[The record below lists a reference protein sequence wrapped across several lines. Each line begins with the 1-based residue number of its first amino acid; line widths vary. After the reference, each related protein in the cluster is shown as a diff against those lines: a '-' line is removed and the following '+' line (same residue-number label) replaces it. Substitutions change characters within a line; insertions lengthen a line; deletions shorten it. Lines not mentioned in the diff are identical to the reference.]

1 MPIELIYFAVVFLVI
16 IGILAFKRPLYQ
28 AISGGLIV
36 CILLYRIPPKQIL
49 ICMSNVFTE
58 WSSLSVLISLY
69 LITYLQQML
78 IGRNMIKAAQNDLND
93 LFRSKRAST
102 LSTSFFFGL
111 LPSAASTIFL
121 GDIIKDSTKE
131 HLDVYEQAFVTSWYR
146 HIPESFLPTYSFI
159 LLFATLADVNIA
171 EFIACMIVPIIV
183 MFLVGYHPYIT
194 KLPKASNAPASGTS
208 KKEAFIHL
216 IQHMWPIILILVLI
230 IGLDLSVVASALI
243 SIAVTILVHRFRMNE
258 LVPLTKT
265 AFEVH
270 MLVSSFL
277 CLVFK
282 EFIEYADVL
291 KLLPEALSG
300 LPIPTYLIFAL
311 MFFIGGFVSTSGIIA
326 IGAPLAFST
335 LPGGAPLMMMLMS
348 ICHAANQ
355 LSPTHICVVLAA
367 EHFDIPLGTL
377 ARRVAPRALIFC
389 VFVILY
395 YNVLILF

>member
-1 MPIELIYFAVVFLVI
+1 MPIELLYFAIVFLVI
-16 IGILAFKRPLYQ
+16 IGLLAFKRPLYQ
-28 AISGGLIV
+28 AISGGLIM
-36 CILLYRIPPKQIL
+36 CILLYRIPFQQIL
-49 ICMSNVFTE
+49 VCMSNVFTH
-58 WSSLSVLISLY
+58 WNTLSVMVSLY

-78 IGRNMIKAAQNDLND
+78 IGRNMIKAAQQDLNH
-93 LFRSKRAST
+93 LFRSKRTST

-121 GDIIKDSTKE
+121 GDIIKESTE
-131 HLDVYEQAFVTSWYR
+131 EYLDINEQAFVTSWYR

-159 LLFATLADVNIA
+159 LLFATLANVNIA

-183 MFLVGYHPYIT
+183 MFIVGYHPYIT
-194 KLPKASNAPASGTS
+194 KLPKASGTAASGVS
-208 KKEAFIHL
+208 KKQAL
-216 IQHMWPIILILVLI
+216 VSLLQHMWPIILILVLI
-230 IGLDLSVVASALI
+230 IGFNLSVVASALI
-243 SIAVTILVHRFRMNE
+243 SIAATILVHRFHLKE

-265 AFEVH
+265 AFEPH
-270 MLVSSFL
+270 MLISSFL

-291 KLLPEALSG
+291 RLLPEALSG

-335 LPGGAPLMMMLMS
+335 LSGGAPLMMMLMS

-377 ARRVAPRALIFC
+377 ARKIAPRALIFC

-395 YNVLILF
+395 YNVLMLF